1 MMNETPC
8 VSGSSPGRQNK
19 GKNMKEKQ
27 TTKPQTKLP
36 VDREAVRVLAIEL
49 GVREAARRCGLSE
62 DRVRKWSSRYKWL
75 EQKAPKQ
82 QEAAVTVVTT
92 PGDVLL
98 ATHKELGERS
108 RTAIL
113 QAGTAAAEQ
122 ARDRAVPLPV
132 NDVQQF
138 AQLTGALA
146 RVLGW
151 GNDSRPSVNYY
162 GDVNTVVV
170 CDEARRRELIEQR
183 QRLLEQ
189 EARQAS
195 GHKIEAAAPVTIPAP
210 ETQSNASVGAVD
222 GIATHDQSPVVQKD
236 PLILKMESIARAETW
251 RSEPENNAAM
261 FGPHSE
267 EIY

>member
-1 MMNETPC
+1 
-8 VSGSSPGRQNK
+8 
-19 GKNMKEKQ
+19 
-27 TTKPQTKLP
+27 
-36 VDREAVRVLAIEL
+36 
-49 GVREAARRCGLSE
+49 
-62 DRVRKWSSRYKWL
+62 
-75 EQKAPKQ
+75 
-82 QEAAVTVVTT
+82 
-92 PGDVLL
+92 VLL
-98 ATHKELGERS
+98 ATHEELGERS

-170 CDEARRRELIEQR
+170 CDEAKRKQLIEQR

-189 EARQAS
+189 ESQ
-195 GHKIEAAAPVTIPAP
+195 GKVIELNGKRDGEAVGRKTAAAASVILPAE
-210 ETQSNASVGAVD
+210 ETQPGANVGAGNDIVARNQRPTAKQDPLSQWRDSVG
-222 GIATHDQSPVVQKD
+222 
-236 PLILKMESIARAETW
+236 RAASW
-251 RSEPENNAAM
+251 RSEQENHAGG
-261 FGPHSE
+261 FGPWPE
-267 EIY
+267 ELE